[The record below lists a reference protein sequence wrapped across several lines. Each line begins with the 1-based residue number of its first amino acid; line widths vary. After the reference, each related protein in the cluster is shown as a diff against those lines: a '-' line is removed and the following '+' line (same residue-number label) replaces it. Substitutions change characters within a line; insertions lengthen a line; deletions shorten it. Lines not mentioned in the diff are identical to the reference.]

1 MGLTEEDRY
10 LIKNLY
16 FHKGYGASRLIK
28 EFPGKNWKKST
39 LNDFIKLMKDTGSI
53 KRKSG
58 SGRPK
63 TTRTEANIDAVG
75 ELVLSQENAPQTQ
88 KEQLDR

>member
-75 ELVLSQENAPQTQ
+75 ELVLSQENAP
-88 KEQLDR
+88 

>member
-58 SGRPK
+58 SGGMVRIWAGN
-63 TTRTEANIDAVG
+63 RRRG
-75 ELVLSQENAPQTQ
+75 H
-88 KEQLDR
+88 